1 MKLAS
6 VRAAVF
12 LAAGGA
18 YMIGERRAEPP
29 NYAQWL
35 VICRNKKRSDAVQLL
50 VAYSLINYLLRT
62 AIEAGRYVYLTF
74 LCSLH

>member
-12 LAAGGA
+12 LTAGGA
-18 YMIGERRAEPP
+18 YMIGEKRAAQMENPI

-35 VICRNKKRSDAVQLL
+35 VIICRNKKIMGRSDAVQLL
-50 VAYSLINYLLRT
+50 VAYILR
-62 AIEAGRYVYLTF
+62 IEAGRYI
-74 LCSLH
+74 